1 MSIII
6 DENNPFTVSNRKT
19 KSTLKKKISNKACL
33 LTAFLLILGLICLTL
48 SIDFFLEHSNH
59 EGFLPLLIMSMLVL
73 LPGLYSFY
81 QILKTIK
88 GWNKESN
95 QHIIA
100 YEQL

>member
-1 MSIII
+1 MSLIE
-6 DENNPFTVSNRKT
+6 DENNPFTLGNRKT
-19 KSTLKKKISNKACL
+19 KSRSKKKISTKACL
-33 LTAFLLILGLICLTL
+33 LTGFLLILGLICLTL

-73 LPGLYSFY
+73 LPGVYSFY

-88 GWNKESN
+88 GWNIEN
-95 QHIIA
+95 NEHIIT